1 MKKMT
6 NETLLIKTDGH
17 IATLTFNRP
26 EKRNSLTPD
35 ILIQIYESLSK
46 FSEGSDIRAVVFTGA
61 GDKAFCA
68 GYDISVIPT
77 SATPEI
83 QEILRTKNPVEL
95 AMDSIKNFP
104 YPTIAMINGHTFGA
118 GFNLAMCCD
127 IRIGSENLS
136 MGMPPAKLGVVY
148 HPEGIKQFIDVLGMA
163 RTREVFLTARTYKG
177 KEAKEKGLVDYL
189 VSPEELESFTYG
201 LAGDI
206 TRNAPLS
213 LRGTKKILNMFE
225 RSSNLSEADLKES
238 RKLVREA
245 FQSEDLKEGQMAFLE
260 KRKPEFKGR

>member
-1 MKKMT
+1 MT
-6 NETLLIKTDGH
+6 NETLLVKTDGH
-17 IATLTFNRP
+17 MATLVFNRP

-35 ILIQIYESLSK
+35 TLIKIYETLSR
-46 FSEGSDIRAVVFTGA
+46 FSEGNEIRAVVFTGA

-77 SATPEI
+77 STTPEI

-118 GFNLAMCCD
+118 GFNLAVCCD
-127 IRIGSENLS
+127 IRIGSENIS
-136 MGMPPAKLGVVY
+136 MGMPPAKLGVLY
-148 HPEGIKQFIDVLGMA
+148 HPEGIKQFIDALGMS

-177 KEAKEKGLVDYL
+177 LEAKEKGLVDYL
-189 VSPEELESFTYG
+189 VPPEELESFTYT
-201 LAGDI
+201 LAGEI

-213 LRGTKKILNMFE
+213 LKGTKRILSMFE
-225 RSSNLSEADLKES
+225 RSIDLSEADRKES
-238 RKLVREA
+238 RKLIREA
-245 FQSEDLKEGQMAFLE
+245 FSSEDLKEGQRAFLE
-260 KRKPEFKGR
+260 KRKPEFQGR